1 MKKFIVNVLE
11 QKITPF
17 VVEAEDEWSAMIKA
31 NNGEGYIHQT
41 GSINL
46 ATEPTTWEVYESAIL
61 WETYEPASLWE
72 EWI

>member
-17 VVEAEDEWSAMIKA
+17 VVEATDEWSAMEKA
-31 NNGEGYIHQT
+31 KDGDGYIHET
-41 GSINL
+41 GSYSL
-46 ATEPTTWEVYESAIL
+46 PLEPTAWEVYE
-61 WETYEPASLWE
+61 PARVWE